1 MKDTNT
7 THQKIVNLLKNNGA
21 MTAKLLS
28 DELKIT
34 TMGIRQHMLQL
45 EESDDISYEDK
56 KATRGRP
63 TRYWSLTE
71 KSNSYFPDGHE
82 VLTAQLIESVRLVFG
97 EPGLDKLITHR
108 EQESFNLYS
117 LHLNNCKDLQA
128 KLIVLAEL
136 RSEEGYMASVV
147 KEDNYY
153 WLLENHCSI
162 CAAAKSCLNFCRSEL
177 NLFQNLLKDEA
188 TVIREEHI
196 MHGARRCAYRVVPN
210 QKI

>member
-1 MKDTNT
+1 MKDSNT
-7 THQKIVNLLKNNGA
+7 THQKIVELLKTNGS
-21 MTAKLLS
+21 MTAKLLAA
-28 DELKIT
+28 ELKIT

-45 EESDDISYEDK
+45 EESGDISYEDK
-56 KATRGRP
+56 KAARGRP

-71 KSNSYFPDGHE
+71 QSNSYFPDGHE
-82 VLTAQLIESVRLVFG
+82 VLTSQLIESVKLVFG

-108 EQESFNLYS
+108 EQESFKLYS
-117 LHLNNCKDLQA
+117 QHLEKCEDLHA
-128 KLIVLAEL
+128 KLNVLAAL

-177 NLFQNLLKDEA
+177 NLFQNLLKEEA
-188 TVIREEHI
+188 SVIREEHI
-196 MHGARRCAYRVVPN
+196 MQGARRCAYRVIPN
-210 QKI
+210 